1 MIKWYMI
8 TLVGGDKPGIVAKV
22 TTALYQAGCNLGE
35 TTMLRLG
42 GNFTI
47 MLMASFIGAEET
59 LERVIEPVAEEL
71 QLRCHVDYIEG
82 KLHDHVEPNVRITI
96 FGSDKAGIVASVTS
110 SLADAGLNISQLD
123 SDVAGSEESPIY
135 IMNIEGVAENGI
147 DSLEQ
152 ALESISAEGVEINIE
167 PIDTFIG

>member
-1 MIKWYMI
+1 MI